1 LTPITKAILIAN
13 VVVFV
18 LQLIIGL
25 PSQPE
30 SPPARLFYAVFMLN
44 QVGLQN
50 LFLWQPITHMFLHMG
65 PLHILFNML
74 CLFFAGPMVERRVG
88 PWHYLVI
95 YFLGG
100 IFGGLLQILVANG
113 NLLGASG
120 GVFAV
125 ILAFTA
131 LEPDRRILLLLFF
144 IIPIPLRCR
153 TLAIGLLSSSLV
165 LLVLSM
171 TVGMFPNLGHMA
183 HLAGGITGWI
193 YVYALRKLAHK
204 SLRPSDE
211 PWDGRDYDPV
221 VATRRISGDP
231 GSHSAER
238 PQRINNQQ
246 APRGFSDLFSG
257 NAGGQ
262 SPQSRARERAQS
274 SSAPR
279 GANPYMG
286 QNRGKPDAGE
296 FERILDKVDREGLH
310 SLTAEERRVL
320 EKGSTGGGPFPF
332 GR

>member
-1 LTPITKAILIAN
+1 
-13 VVVFV
+13 
-18 LQLIIGL
+18 
-25 PSQPE
+25 
-30 SPPARLFYAVFMLN
+30 
-44 QVGLQN
+44 
-50 LFLWQPITHMFLHMG
+50 
-65 PLHILFNML
+65 
-74 CLFFAGPMVERRVG
+74 
-88 PWHYLVI
+88 
-95 YFLGG
+95 LGG

-153 TLAIGLLSSSLV
+153 TLAIGLLGSSLV

-183 HLAGGITGWI
+183 HLAGGVTGWI
-193 YVYALRKLAHK
+193 YVYSLRKVAHK
-204 SLRPSDE
+204 SLRPRDE
-211 PWDGRDYDPV
+211 PWDSEGYDPV
-221 VATRRISGDP
+221 VATQRIAGDP
-231 GSHSAER
+231 DAGQAER
-238 PQRINNQQ
+238 PQRMNNQQ
-246 APRGFSDLFSG
+246 APRGFSDIFSG
-257 NAGGQ
+257 RTSAG
-262 SPQSRARERAQS
+262 SARSQS
-274 SSAPR
+274 SSEPG

-310 SLTAEERRVL
+310 SLTVEERRVL
-320 EKGSTGGGPFPF
+320 ERGSAGGGRFPF